1 VVRAG
6 FANHF
11 ADRLGD
17 AAKDPELKAVFA
29 DVHAGEADPREQN
42 GVVTPN
48 PRHLL
53 DHLS

>member
-1 VVRAG
+1 MPRAG

-17 AAKDPELKAVFA
+17 TAKDSQLEAVFA
-29 DVHAGEADPREQN
+29 DVHAREADPRKKDA
-42 GVVTPN
+42 VVTPN
-48 PRHLL
+48 PRHLR